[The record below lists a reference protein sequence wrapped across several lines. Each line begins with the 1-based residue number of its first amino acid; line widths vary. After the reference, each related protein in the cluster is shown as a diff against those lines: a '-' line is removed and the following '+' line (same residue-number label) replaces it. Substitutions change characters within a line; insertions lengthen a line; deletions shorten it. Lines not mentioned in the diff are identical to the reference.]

1 MSESESDTDLLG
13 KANKNKSNIKLKPT
27 LSTTTT
33 KRDELN
39 IRIAS
44 LQQENR
50 VLKVE
55 LETYKIK
62 VNVLLEENR
71 TLRRNSVTIQ
81 AKAEQEEEYI
91 SNTLMKKINELKKE
105 KETLVNK
112 YETEEEFLTN
122 ELQRQLNQIKQEKV
136 ELEQTLEKEQEK
148 QVNTLMRKIEK
159 LKRETH
165 DKHFKLEELR
175 REKIELENT
184 LEKEQEG
191 LVNRLWKKM
200 DKLETEKRLLQ
211 EKLNQP
217 ISAPPSPRQSV
228 SFDHHHHHAGNSDNL
243 TAHVRYL
250 KKEVDWLRR
259 QLANVQS
266 DRNSKMT
273 VLLNDERQLRE
284 ENARLHRQ
292 LMVETERRE
301 ALSRQLS
308 ESESSLEMDEESRN
322 NLESIRGEFPHSSG
336 LNSLRTRSISS
347 PVPNIMA
354 RTSSYLPPSVAHNSY
369 SRSGY
374 PSHPSPASS
383 VTSGVGSSSNFA
395 SPSPMTS
402 SKMTNPSSVDSTA
415 PGASLLSDTVSVDS
429 DSHSMKSDTHSMMS
443 VSEDS
448 GFAKPEA

>member
-1 MSESESDTDLLG
+1 MSESESDTDHRG
-13 KANKNKSNIKLKPT
+13 AARSSAPT
-27 LSTTTT
+27 PGTAPGIAAATTS

-55 LETYKIK
+55 LETYKLRCK
-62 VNVLLEENR
+62 VLQEENR
-71 TLRRNSVTIQ
+71 TLRQASVTIQ
-81 AKAEQEEEYI
+81 ARAEQEEEYI
-91 SNTLMKKINELKKE
+91 SNTLMKKIHELKRE

-122 ELQRQLNQIKQEKV
+122 ELQRQLNQIRQEKV

-165 DKHFKLEELR
+165 EKHYKLEELR

-217 ISAPPSPRQSV
+217 VSAPPSPRQSV
-228 SFDHHHHHAGNSDNL
+228 SLDHNSGSGNSDNL
-243 TAHVRYL
+243 TQNVRYL
-250 KKEVDWLRR
+250 KKEVEWLRR
-259 QLANVQS
+259 QLKSVQS
-266 DRNSKMT
+266 DRNSKM
-273 VLLNDERQLRE
+273 NMIISEERSLRE
-284 ENARLHRQ
+284 ENARLHHQ
-292 LMVETERRE
+292 LMLETERRE

-308 ESESSLEMDEESRN
+308 ESESSLEMDGADISTDHYLLQQQARQ
-322 NLESIRGEFPHSSG
+322 
-336 LNSLRTRSISS
+336 RSISS
-347 PVPNIMA
+347 PQQRPFATKSFDPKTAMLEAKTAAAN
-354 RTSSYLPPSVAHNSY
+354 SS
-369 SRSGY
+369 
-374 PSHPSPASS
+374 
-383 VTSGVGSSSNFA
+383 FA
-395 SPSPMTS
+395 CPPSPMSTS
-402 SKMTNPSSVDSTA
+402 SNSGA
-415 PGASLLSDTVSVDS
+415 PGAMLFMSDPPVASPCSANLMDHE
-429 DSHSMKSDTHSMMS
+429 DEKQGHDTTAAAEF
-443 VSEDS
+443 V
-448 GFAKPEA
+448 KPQAEPAQ